1 MHLVKLLLKFLNGKV
16 VSKMTEK
23 KNDCGCGC
31 MPRKQ
36 KRVKAAKGKRKAKK
50 SK

>member
-1 MHLVKLLLKFLNGKV
+1 MA
-16 VSKMTEK
+16 EK

-31 MPRKQ
+31 VPLK
-36 KRVKAAKGKRKAKK
+36 KDNEKPAKNKKKVKK

>member
-1 MHLVKLLLKFLNGKV
+1 MA
-16 VSKMTEK
+16 EK

-31 MPRKQ
+31 IPLKQ
-36 KRVKAAKGKRKAKK
+36 INEKPPKDKKKVKK

>member
-1 MHLVKLLLKFLNGKV
+1 MA
-16 VSKMTEK
+16 EK

-31 MPRKQ
+31 IPQKQ
-36 KRVKAAKGKRKAKK
+36 VIEKSVKDKKDDKK